1 MPFKKGDPNASRNGR
16 PKGAKGKFTCLKEWI
31 LEVAEENQ
39 GKEKLQELINGTK
52 HDKRWFFEQWIK
64 LFPKNI
70 TFDDNESDFKLTIE
84 RKVITSK
91 EDKN

>member
-1 MPFKKGDPNASRNGR
+1 MPFKKGDENINRNGR
-16 PKGAKGKFTCLKEWI
+16 PEGSKDKFTCLKDWI
-31 LEVAEENQ
+31 LEVAKENNA
-39 GKEKLQELINGTK
+39 KEKLTELINGSK

-84 RKVITSK
+84 RKVVKGSEAK
-91 EDKN
+91 D